1 LSAFGLFAAGFD
13 LSSYKEPVI
22 FTGCDGVGTKLE
34 LLLEH
39 DLLETAGKDLVAMSV
54 NDILTTGADP
64 VMFLDYVGVGK
75 LDKAKISR
83 VIAGIVE
90 WCESCDCILAGG
102 ETAEMPDLVSEN
114 MIELSGFGIGVAEK
128 PDVVDPTTAAEG
140 DILIGYPSDG
150 IHANGWS
157 LVRRILSSFPQ
168 EFTDEDVISLLAP
181 TRLYHDVVKGLRD
194 AGVKAKAMAHITGGG
209 LPENLE
215 RILGDKGASLEVP
228 VWELPAVGKVLNHV
242 ETDEAFSTFNMG
254 IGWVSIVSSADEDA
268 AMNVIPGAVRLCLS
282 GDKFTVNLSP
292 PIAPKRTAPGITFIA
307 ASSSAELTILTQ
319 PIPMLNVEKA
329 SSVSTWFKTLPTA
342 GSSHTGTSND
352 APLSPSILSRFSG
365 KPPPVMCAIA
375 LALTPASRSPFTTS

>member
-1 LSAFGLFAAGFD
+1 MAEQITYKEAGVDIHAAAELVGDIGALRARTEKNRKLYGAFGLFAAGFD
-13 LSSYKEPVI
+13 LSSYNEPVI

-75 LDKAKISR
+75 LDKTKISR

-102 ETAEMPDLVSEN
+102 ETAEMPGLVSEN

-128 PDVVDPTTAAEG
+128 PDVVDPTTIGEG

-157 LVRRILSSFPQ
+157 LVRKILSSFPQ

-254 IGWVSIVSSADEDA
+254 IGWVSIVSPDDEGA
-268 AMNVIPGAVRLCLS
+268 AMKVIPGAVRLGS
-282 GDKFTVNLSP
+282 IGGDKLSVNL
-292 PIAPKRTAPGITFIA
+292 
-307 ASSSAELTILTQ
+307 
-319 PIPMLNVEKA
+319 V
-329 SSVSTWFKTLPTA
+329 
-342 GSSHTGTSND
+342 
-352 APLSPSILSRFSG
+352 
-365 KPPPVMCAIA
+365 
-375 LALTPASRSPFTTS
+375 

>member
-1 LSAFGLFAAGFD
+1 MAEQITYKEAGVDIHAAAELVGDIGELRARTEKNRKLYGAFGLFAAGFD
-13 LSSYKEPVI
+13 LSSYNEPVI

-75 LDKAKISR
+75 LDKTKISR

-90 WCESCDCILAGG
+90 WCEACDCILAGG

-128 PDVVDPTTAAEG
+128 PDVVDPTTIGEG

-157 LVRRILSSFPQ
+157 LVRRIISSFPQ
-168 EFTDEDVISLLAP
+168 EFTVDDVISLLAP

-254 IGWVSIVSSADEDA
+254 IGWVSIVDPEDEDT
-268 AMNVIPGAVRLCLS
+268 AMNVIPGAVRLGEIGGNKLS
-282 GDKFTVNLSP
+282 VNL
-292 PIAPKRTAPGITFIA
+292 
-307 ASSSAELTILTQ
+307 
-319 PIPMLNVEKA
+319 V
-329 SSVSTWFKTLPTA
+329 
-342 GSSHTGTSND
+342 
-352 APLSPSILSRFSG
+352 
-365 KPPPVMCAIA
+365 
-375 LALTPASRSPFTTS
+375 

>member
-1 LSAFGLFAAGFD
+1 MAEQITYKEAGVDIHAAAELVGDIGELRARTEKNRKLYGAFGLFAAGFD
-13 LSSYKEPVI
+13 LSSYNKPVI

-64 VMFLDYVGVGK
+64 VMFLDYIGVGK
-75 LDKAKISR
+75 LDKTKISR

-128 PDVVDPTTAAEG
+128 PDVVDPTTIGEG
-140 DILIGYPSDG
+140 DTLIGYPSDG

-254 IGWVSIVSSADEDA
+254 IGWVSIVNSEDEDA
-268 AMNVIPGAVRLCLS
+268 AMNVIPGAVRLGS
-282 GDKFTVNLSP
+282 IGGDKLSV
-292 PIAPKRTAPGITFIA
+292 K
-307 ASSSAELTILTQ
+307 L
-319 PIPMLNVEKA
+319 V
-329 SSVSTWFKTLPTA
+329 
-342 GSSHTGTSND
+342 
-352 APLSPSILSRFSG
+352 
-365 KPPPVMCAIA
+365 
-375 LALTPASRSPFTTS
+375 

>member
-1 LSAFGLFAAGFD
+1 MAEQITYKEAGVDIHAAAELVEDIGELRARTEKNRKLYGAFGLFAAGFD

-64 VMFLDYVGVGK
+64 VMFLDYIGVGK

-128 PDVVDPTTAAEG
+128 PDVVDPATAAEG

-194 AGVKAKAMAHITGGG
+194 VGVKAKAMAHITGGG

-215 RILGDKGASLEVP
+215 RILGDKGSSLEVP
-228 VWELPAVGKVLNHV
+228 VWELPAVGKVLHHV

-254 IGWVSIVSSADEDA
+254 IGWVGIVSSADEDA
-268 AMNVIPGAVRLCLS
+268 AMNVIPGAVRLGAIG
-282 GDKFTVNLSP
+282 GDKLTVNL
-292 PIAPKRTAPGITFIA
+292 
-307 ASSSAELTILTQ
+307 
-319 PIPMLNVEKA
+319 V
-329 SSVSTWFKTLPTA
+329 
-342 GSSHTGTSND
+342 
-352 APLSPSILSRFSG
+352 
-365 KPPPVMCAIA
+365 
-375 LALTPASRSPFTTS
+375 

>member
-1 LSAFGLFAAGFD
+1 MAEQITYKEAGVDIHAAAELVGDIGELRARTEKNRKLYGAFGLFAAGFD
-13 LSSYKEPVI
+13 LSSYNEPVI

-75 LDKAKISR
+75 LDKTKISR
-83 VIAGIVE
+83 VITGIVE

-128 PDVVDPTTAAEG
+128 PDVVDPTTIGEG
-140 DILIGYPSDG
+140 DTLIGYPSDG

-254 IGWVSIVSSADEDA
+254 IGWVSIVNSEDEDA
-268 AMNVIPGAVRLCLS
+268 AMNVIPGAVRLGS
-282 GDKFTVNLSP
+282 IGGDKLSV
-292 PIAPKRTAPGITFIA
+292 K
-307 ASSSAELTILTQ
+307 L
-319 PIPMLNVEKA
+319 V
-329 SSVSTWFKTLPTA
+329 
-342 GSSHTGTSND
+342 
-352 APLSPSILSRFSG
+352 
-365 KPPPVMCAIA
+365 
-375 LALTPASRSPFTTS
+375 

>member
-1 LSAFGLFAAGFD
+1 MAEQITYKEAGVDIHAAAELVGDIGELRARTEKNRKLYGAFGLFAAGFD
-13 LSSYKEPVI
+13 LSSYNEPVI

-39 DLLETAGKDLVAMSV
+39 DLLEIAGKDLVAMSV

-75 LDKAKISR
+75 LDKTKISR

-128 PDVVDPTTAAEG
+128 PDVVDPTTIGEG
-140 DILIGYPSDG
+140 DTIIGYPSDG

-215 RILGDKGASLEVP
+215 RILGDNGASLEVP

-254 IGWVSIVSSADEDA
+254 IGWVSIVNSKDEDV
-268 AMNVIPGAVRLCLS
+268 AMNVIPGAVRLGS
-282 GDKFTVNLSP
+282 IGGDKLSV
-292 PIAPKRTAPGITFIA
+292 K
-307 ASSSAELTILTQ
+307 L
-319 PIPMLNVEKA
+319 V
-329 SSVSTWFKTLPTA
+329 
-342 GSSHTGTSND
+342 
-352 APLSPSILSRFSG
+352 
-365 KPPPVMCAIA
+365 
-375 LALTPASRSPFTTS
+375 

>member
-1 LSAFGLFAAGFD
+1 MAEQITYKEAGVDIHAAAELVGDIGELRARTEKNRKLYGAFGLFAAGFD
-13 LSSYKEPVI
+13 LSSYNEPVI

-75 LDKAKISR
+75 LDKTKISR

-90 WCESCDCILAGG
+90 WCEACDCILAGG

-128 PDVVDPTTAAEG
+128 PDVVDPTTIGEG

-157 LVRRILSSFPQ
+157 LVRRIISSFPQ
-168 EFTDEDVISLLAP
+168 EFTVEDVISLLAP

-254 IGWVSIVSSADEDA
+254 IGWVSIVDPEDEDT
-268 AMNVIPGAVRLCLS
+268 AMNVIPGAVRLGEIGGNKLS
-282 GDKFTVNLSP
+282 VNL
-292 PIAPKRTAPGITFIA
+292 
-307 ASSSAELTILTQ
+307 
-319 PIPMLNVEKA
+319 V
-329 SSVSTWFKTLPTA
+329 
-342 GSSHTGTSND
+342 
-352 APLSPSILSRFSG
+352 
-365 KPPPVMCAIA
+365 
-375 LALTPASRSPFTTS
+375 

>member
-1 LSAFGLFAAGFD
+1 MEEQITYKEAGVDIHAAAELVGDIGELRARTEKNRKLYGAFGLFAAGFD
-13 LSSYKEPVI
+13 LSSYNEPVI

-34 LLLEH
+34 LLIEH

-75 LDKAKISR
+75 LEKTKISR

-102 ETAEMPDLVSEN
+102 ETAEMPGLVSEN

-128 PDVVDPTTAAEG
+128 PDVVDPTTIGDG

-157 LVRRILSSFPQ
+157 LVRKILSSFPQ

-215 RILGDKGASLEVP
+215 RILGDKGALLEVP

-254 IGWVSIVSSADEDA
+254 IGWVSIVSPDDEDA
-268 AMNVIPGAVRLCLS
+268 AMKVIPGAVRLGS
-282 GDKFTVNLSP
+282 IGGDKLSVNL
-292 PIAPKRTAPGITFIA
+292 
-307 ASSSAELTILTQ
+307 
-319 PIPMLNVEKA
+319 V
-329 SSVSTWFKTLPTA
+329 
-342 GSSHTGTSND
+342 
-352 APLSPSILSRFSG
+352 
-365 KPPPVMCAIA
+365 
-375 LALTPASRSPFTTS
+375 

>member
-1 LSAFGLFAAGFD
+1 MAEQITYKEAGVDIHAAAELVGDIGELRARTEKNRKLYGAFGLFAAGFD
-13 LSSYKEPVI
+13 LSSYNEPVI

-75 LDKAKISR
+75 LDKTKISR

-128 PDVVDPTTAAEG
+128 PDVVDPTTIAEG

-194 AGVKAKAMAHITGGG
+194 AGLKAKAMAHITGGG

-215 RILGDKGASLEVP
+215 RILGQKGASLEVP

-254 IGWVSIVSSADEDA
+254 IGWVSIVSAEDEDA
-268 AMNVIPGAVRLCLS
+268 AMNVVPGSVRLGAIG
-282 GDKFTVNLSP
+282 GDKLVVNL
-292 PIAPKRTAPGITFIA
+292 
-307 ASSSAELTILTQ
+307 
-319 PIPMLNVEKA
+319 V
-329 SSVSTWFKTLPTA
+329 
-342 GSSHTGTSND
+342 
-352 APLSPSILSRFSG
+352 
-365 KPPPVMCAIA
+365 
-375 LALTPASRSPFTTS
+375 

>member
-1 LSAFGLFAAGFD
+1 MAEQITYKEAGVDIHAAAELVGDIGELRARTEKNRKLYGAFGLFAAGFD
-13 LSSYKEPVI
+13 LSSYNEPVI

-34 LLLEH
+34 LLIEH

-75 LDKAKISR
+75 LEKTKISR

-102 ETAEMPDLVSEN
+102 ETAEMPGLVSEN

-128 PDVVDPTTAAEG
+128 PDVVDPTTIGEG

-157 LVRRILSSFPQ
+157 LVRKILSSFPQ

-215 RILGDKGASLEVP
+215 RILGDKGALLEVP

-254 IGWVSIVSSADEDA
+254 IGWVSIVSPDDEDA
-268 AMNVIPGAVRLCLS
+268 AMKVIPGAVRLGS
-282 GDKFTVNLSP
+282 IGGDKLSVNL
-292 PIAPKRTAPGITFIA
+292 
-307 ASSSAELTILTQ
+307 
-319 PIPMLNVEKA
+319 V
-329 SSVSTWFKTLPTA
+329 
-342 GSSHTGTSND
+342 
-352 APLSPSILSRFSG
+352 
-365 KPPPVMCAIA
+365 
-375 LALTPASRSPFTTS
+375 

>member
-1 LSAFGLFAAGFD
+1 MAEQITYKEAGVDIHAAAELVGDIGALRARTEKNRKLYGAFGLFAAGFD
-13 LSSYKEPVI
+13 LSSYNEPVI

-75 LDKAKISR
+75 LDKTKISR

-102 ETAEMPDLVSEN
+102 ETAEMPGLVSEN

-128 PDVVDPTTAAEG
+128 PDVVDPTTIEEG

-157 LVRRILSSFPQ
+157 LVRKILSSFPQ

-254 IGWVSIVSSADEDA
+254 IGWVSIVSPDDEGA
-268 AMNVIPGAVRLCLS
+268 AMKVIPGAVRLGS
-282 GDKFTVNLSP
+282 IGGDKLSVNL
-292 PIAPKRTAPGITFIA
+292 
-307 ASSSAELTILTQ
+307 
-319 PIPMLNVEKA
+319 V
-329 SSVSTWFKTLPTA
+329 
-342 GSSHTGTSND
+342 
-352 APLSPSILSRFSG
+352 
-365 KPPPVMCAIA
+365 
-375 LALTPASRSPFTTS
+375 

>member
-1 LSAFGLFAAGFD
+1 MAEQISYKEAGVDIHAAAELVGDIGELRARTEKNRKLYGAFGLFAAGFD
-13 LSSYKEPVI
+13 LSSYNEPVI

-75 LDKAKISR
+75 LDKTKISR

-90 WCESCDCILAGG
+90 WCEACDCILAGG

-128 PDVVDPTTAAEG
+128 PDVVDPTTIGEG

-157 LVRRILSSFPQ
+157 LVRRIISSFPQ
-168 EFTDEDVISLLAP
+168 EFTVEDVISLLAP

-254 IGWVSIVSSADEDA
+254 IGWVSIVDPEDEDT
-268 AMNVIPGAVRLCLS
+268 AMNVISGAVRLGEIGGNKLS
-282 GDKFTVNLSP
+282 VNL
-292 PIAPKRTAPGITFIA
+292 
-307 ASSSAELTILTQ
+307 
-319 PIPMLNVEKA
+319 V
-329 SSVSTWFKTLPTA
+329 
-342 GSSHTGTSND
+342 
-352 APLSPSILSRFSG
+352 
-365 KPPPVMCAIA
+365 
-375 LALTPASRSPFTTS
+375 

>member
-1 LSAFGLFAAGFD
+1 MAEQITYKEAGVDIHAAAELVGDIGELRARTEKNRKLYGAFGLFAAGFD
-13 LSSYKEPVI
+13 LSSYNEPVI

-75 LDKAKISR
+75 LDKTKISR

-90 WCESCDCILAGG
+90 WCEACDCILAGG

-128 PDVVDPTTAAEG
+128 PDVVDPTTIGEG

-157 LVRRILSSFPQ
+157 LVRRIISSFPQ
-168 EFTDEDVISLLAP
+168 EFTAEDVISLLAP

-254 IGWVSIVSSADEDA
+254 IGWVSIVDPEDEDT
-268 AMNVIPGAVRLCLS
+268 AMNVISGAVRLGEIGGNKLS
-282 GDKFTVNLSP
+282 VNL
-292 PIAPKRTAPGITFIA
+292 
-307 ASSSAELTILTQ
+307 
-319 PIPMLNVEKA
+319 V
-329 SSVSTWFKTLPTA
+329 
-342 GSSHTGTSND
+342 
-352 APLSPSILSRFSG
+352 
-365 KPPPVMCAIA
+365 
-375 LALTPASRSPFTTS
+375 

>member
-1 LSAFGLFAAGFD
+1 MAEQITYKEAGVDIHAAAELVEDIGELRARTEKNRKLYGAFGLFAAGFD

-64 VMFLDYVGVGK
+64 VMFLDYIGVGK

-215 RILGDKGASLEVP
+215 RILGDKRASLEVP
-228 VWELPAVGKVLNHV
+228 VWELPAVGKVLDHV

-268 AMNVIPGAVRLCLS
+268 TMNVIPEAVRLGAIG
-282 GDKFTVNLSP
+282 GDKLTVNL
-292 PIAPKRTAPGITFIA
+292 
-307 ASSSAELTILTQ
+307 
-319 PIPMLNVEKA
+319 V
-329 SSVSTWFKTLPTA
+329 
-342 GSSHTGTSND
+342 
-352 APLSPSILSRFSG
+352 
-365 KPPPVMCAIA
+365 
-375 LALTPASRSPFTTS
+375 